1 MLHGDGLP
9 AGEFGTWR
17 DAGASHTWHANI
29 GRELSA
35 AEQAQTRQRI
45 EAARAARAA
54 ALDAERE
61 KGRKKAARLWAEAR
75 PSVRVTHPYLAK
87 KCVRAYGIRQLG
99 EQLLIPVR
107 DTAGELFG
115 LQFVQPDG
123 SKKFGTGTA
132 KAGRYHAI
140 GKPKAGAVLGIA
152 EGYATGATVHELTG
166 WPVAVAFDA
175 GNLLPVAVALRAKL
189 PDVRLVILADND
201 HGTTGNPGQTKAHE
215 AAAAVGGIVIAPEFE
230 PGDTGTDWNDLC
242 AAWGAERARAA
253 LLGGVEAT
261 PAVETETST
270 QAAPAEPA
278 AVSAHAPA
286 SAAPGARVVSLD
298 QRREKNR
305 AGSGQIAAPK
315 PNRARDDYAAG
326 FTVDIDAVWFR
337 GRGKGPDE
345 PLEPPFRVCPPL
357 RVLAYLRDT
366 EQENW
371 GLQIDFEDK
380 DAHTHRWALPWR
392 MFSGSGEEMRGE
404 LLRQGFFV
412 PPSQK
417 ARNLFVEYL
426 AQAKPNQ
433 HARSV
438 ERTGWHGEG
447 AARVFVM
454 PDRTIGETREPVYF
468 QSESLRDRVYRSAGE
483 LADWRTDVADL
494 CRGNSRLLFVVSMA
508 FASMLLHA
516 TGEEPGGFHLR
527 GGSSTGKTTAL
538 RLAASVFGGVDY
550 LRRWRATDN
559 ALEAVAAMHNDA
571 LLILDELAQVDP
583 KMAGQAAYMLGNG
596 EGKQRA
602 HRTGS
607 ARPVLRWRLLFLSA
621 GEVSLAEH
629 MRQDGKTA
637 QAGQE
642 TRLAEIPADA
652 GAGRGLFET
661 LHGHAD
667 AAAFSR
673 ALCASAAQY
682 HGTAAPAFIE
692 GVLRRGEKLADEL
705 RTARA
710 AFCASVLPSKAD
722 GQAWRVASRFALV
735 AAAGELASRMGIT
748 GWEAGEA
755 EGAARTCF
763 RAWLELRGGA
773 TNVEPARMVAQ
784 VRQFLE
790 RYGEGR
796 FAPWKEDGSN
806 DWITNDRAG
815 FRKPF
820 VQAGTLESADAFYV
834 LRETFRDQICAGFDP
849 SDVARVLADVGALDR
864 DEKSRKYTKRV
875 RLPRLGLTWCYVIL
889 PSIWATAEGADPIE
903 TTADHADA

>member
-1 MLHGDGLP
+1 
-9 AGEFGTWR
+9 
-17 DAGASHTWHANI
+17 
-29 GRELSA
+29 
-35 AEQAQTRQRI
+35 
-45 EAARAARAA
+45 
-54 ALDAERE
+54 
-61 KGRKKAARLWAEAR
+61 
-75 PSVRVTHPYLAK
+75 V
-87 KCVRAYGIRQLG
+87 
-99 EQLLIPVR
+99 
-107 DTAGELFG
+107 
-115 LQFVQPDG
+115 
-123 SKKFGTGTA
+123 
-132 KAGRYHAI
+132 AI
-140 GKPKAGAVLGIA
+140 
-152 EGYATGATVHELTG
+152 
-166 WPVAVAFDA
+166 AFDA
-175 GNLLPVAVALRAKL
+175 GNLRPVAEALRCKY
-189 PDVRLVILADND
+189 PDARLVIAADND
-201 HGTTGNPGQTKAHE
+201 HGTSGNPGLSKARE
-215 AAAAVGGIVIAPEFE
+215 AAVAVGGSVVAPEFE
-230 PGDTGTDWNDLC
+230 LGETGTDFNDAC
-242 AAWGAERARAA
+242 AVWGAERARAA
-253 LLGGVEAT
+253 LLRGVEAT
-261 PAVETETST
+261 PAVEVQVVA
-270 QAAPAEPA
+270 QAAPAAPAETRAAPA
-278 AVSAHAPA
+278 ANDAPA
-286 SAAPGARVVSLD
+286 PGRKVLKFPDKKPAQKAAVRKS
-298 QRREKNR
+298 
-305 AGSGQIAAPK
+305 S
-315 PNRARDDYAAG
+315 RDEYSAG
-326 FTVDIDAVWFR
+326 FTVDDEAVWFR

-371 GLQIDFEDK
+371 GLLIEFEDK
-380 DAHTHRWALPWR
+380 DSITHRWALPWR
-392 MFSGSGEEMRGE
+392 MFAAGGDEMRGE

-447 AARVFVM
+447 AARVFVL
-454 PDRTIGETREPVYF
+454 PDRTIGQTREPVYF
-468 QSESLRDRVYRSAGE
+468 QSESLRDRVYRGAGE

-494 CRGNSRLLFVVSMA
+494 CRGNSRLVFVVSMA

-538 RLAASVFGGVDY
+538 RLAASVFGGLDY

-621 GEVSLAEH
+621 GEVSLSEH
-629 MRQDGKTA
+629 MRQDGKKA

-661 LHGHAD
+661 LHGHVD

-673 ALCASAAQY
+673 ALCASAAQH

-692 GVLRRGEKLADEL
+692 GVLRHGEKLAEEL
-705 RTARA
+705 RSTRA
-710 AFCASVLPSKAD
+710 DFCKRVLPPKAD

-763 RAWLELRGGA
+763 KAWIELRGGA
-773 TNVEPARMVAQ
+773 ANVEPSRMVAQ

-790 RYGEGR
+790 RHGEAR
-796 FAPWKEDGSN
+796 FAPWKDDGSN
-806 DWITNDRAG
+806 DWITKDRAG

-820 VQAGTLESADAFYV
+820 VQSGSLESADGFYV
-834 LRETFRDQICAGFDP
+834 LRETFRDEICMGFDP
-849 SDVARVLADVGALDR
+849 RDVARALADIGALER

-875 RLPRLGLTWCYVIL
+875 RLPRLGNTWCYVIL
-889 PSIWATAEGADPIE
+889 PSIWQGGDASEAAESTHNEGTA
-903 TTADHADA
+903 